1 MLMKITI
8 KEVAEQANVSPS
20 TVSRVLS
27 NSSQISEKTK
37 ERVREVIRE
46 LNYKPNAFAR
56 SLANKKSRILG
67 VVLPSEAQDL
77 LLNPFFFQAMKGMS
91 NYAKKKRYYMTYAF
105 SEDDREEEDYIKDFI
120 NSNLIAGVCLL
131 RVKTEDKSI
140 EYLKKMKFPFVVIGR
155 PEEADGMLW
164 VDNDNFKATYNLV
177 NKLVQRGHSDI
188 AYLGAKEDL
197 TVTKDRLKGFK
208 VACEINGIS
217 VEDKNIIIKDEFT
230 EEEGFKGTEELIKNS
245 KATAIIV
252 QDDLL
257 AFGTLKALKA
267 KGIDNISVV
276 GFNNSQLAEFQDP
289 PLASID
295 INATE
300 LGYYAAKVL
309 IECLENSNVQVN
321 HYIVDSKLVE
331 RESLR

>member
-1 MLMKITI
+1 MKITI
-8 KEVAEQANVSPS
+8 KEVAERANVSPS
-20 TVSRVLS
+20 TVSRVIS

-37 ERVREVIRE
+37 ERVREVINE

-56 SLANKKSRILG
+56 SLANRKSRILG

-77 LLNPFFFQAMKGMS
+77 LLNPFFLQAMKGMS
-91 NYAKKKRYYMTYAF
+91 NYAKKKRYYITYAF

-131 RVKTEDKSI
+131 RVKAEDRSI
-140 EYLKKMKFPFVVIGR
+140 DYLKKMNFPFVVIGR
-155 PEEADGMLW
+155 PEEAEGMLW
-164 VDNDNFKATYNLV
+164 VDNDNFKATYTLV
-177 NKLVQRGHSDI
+177 NKLIQRGHSEI
-188 AYLGAKEDL
+188 AFIGAKEDL

-217 VEDKNIIIKDEFT
+217 IEDKNIIIKNEFS
-230 EEEGFKGTEELIKNS
+230 EEDGFSAADHLMDYS
-245 KATAIIV
+245 KVTAIIA

-267 KGIDNISVV
+267 KGIDNVSVV

-309 IECLENSNVQVN
+309 IESLENSTVQVN

>member
-1 MLMKITI
+1 MKITI

-46 LNYKPNAFAR
+46 LNYKPNAFAS
-56 SLANKKSRILG
+56 SLANKKSRIIG

-77 LLNPFFFQAMKGMS
+77 LLNPFFLQAMKGMS
-91 NYAKKKRYYMTYAF
+91 SYAKKKKYYITYAF
-105 SEDDREEEDYIKDFI
+105 SDDDREEEDYIKDFI

-131 RVKTEDKSI
+131 RVRTADKSI
-140 EYLKKMKFPFVVIGR
+140 DYLKKMNFPFVVIGR
-155 PEEADGMLW
+155 PEESEGMLW

-177 NKLVQRGHSDI
+177 NKLVQKGYNEI
-188 AYLGAKEDL
+188 AYIGAKEDL
-197 TVTKDRLKGFK
+197 TVTKDRLKGFR

-217 VEDKNIIIKDEFT
+217 IDDKNVIIKDEFT
-230 EEEGFKGTEELIKNS
+230 EDQGIEATNELIENNKV
-245 KATAIIV
+245 KAIIV

-257 AFGTLKALKA
+257 AFGALKALNE
-267 KGIDNISVV
+267 KGIGNISVI
-276 GFNNSQLAEFQDP
+276 GFNNSQLAEFQNP

-309 IECLENSNVQVN
+309 IEYLENNNVQIN

>member
-1 MLMKITI
+1 MFMKITI

-20 TVSRVLS
+20 TVSRVIS

-37 ERVREVIRE
+37 ERVREVINE

-67 VVLPSEAQDL
+67 VILPSEASDL
-77 LLNPFFFQAMKGMS
+77 LLNPFFLQAMKGMS
-91 NYAKKKRYYMTYAF
+91 TYAKKKKYYITYAF

-140 EYLKKMKFPFVVIGR
+140 DYLKKMNFPFVVIGR
-155 PEEADGMLW
+155 PEETEGMLW

-177 NKLVQRGHSDI
+177 NKLVQMGHSKI
-188 AYLGAKEDL
+188 AYIGAKEDL

-208 VACEINGIS
+208 VACEMNGIS
-217 VEDKNIIIKDEFT
+217 VDDNNIIMKDEFT
-230 EEEGFKGTEELIKNS
+230 EEEGIKATEELIGNNI
-245 KATAIIV
+245 ATAIIA
-252 QDDLL
+252 QDDLI
-257 AFGTLKALKA
+257 AFGTLKALNSNR
-267 KGIDNISVV
+267 IDNVSVV
-276 GFNNSQLAEFQDP
+276 GFNNSQLAEFQNP

-295 INATE
+295 INSTE

-309 IECLENSNVQVN
+309 IEYLENNNVQVN
-321 HYIVDSKLVE
+321 HYIVDSKLIE

>member
-1 MLMKITI
+1 MFMKITI
-8 KEVAEQANVSPS
+8 KEVAEKAKVSPS
-20 TVSRVLS
+20 TVSRVIS

-37 ERVREVIRE
+37 ERVREVIKE

-67 VVLPSEAQDL
+67 VILPSEAQDL
-77 LLNPFFFQAMKGMS
+77 LLNPFFLQAMKGMS
-91 NYAKKKRYYMTYAF
+91 NYAKKKRYYITYAF
-105 SEDDREEEDYIKDFI
+105 SEDDREQEDYIKDFI

-131 RVKTEDKSI
+131 RVKTEDKNI
-140 EYLKKMKFPFVVIGR
+140 EYLRKMDFPFVVIGR
-155 PEEADGMLW
+155 PQETDGMLW
-164 VDNDNFKATYNLV
+164 VDNDNFKSTYNLV
-177 NKLVQRGHSDI
+177 NKLVQRGHREI
-188 AYLGAKEDL
+188 AYIGAKEDL

-208 VACEINGIS
+208 VACEMNGIS
-217 VEDKNIIIKDEFT
+217 RIKENIVLKNEFT
-230 EEEGFKGTEELIKNS
+230 EAEGFSGTEELITKS

-257 AFGTLKALKA
+257 AFGTLKALKLQ
-267 KGIDNISVV
+267 GIDNISVV

-309 IECLENSNVQVN
+309 IEYLENNDVQVN